1 MRSYILAAAVLAL
14 LALPGAASAA
24 GPSDLGPGRNAHVAV
39 DGAGAAHVTWNE
51 VVSGQLAD
59 VAHYCKVLQGASQC
73 SSPHSFMYP
82 GGANQ
87 GSDSGVWPLLPG
99 DPRVLVVDARCCQ
112 QYAAKFVYSS
122 ADGGSGFDA
131 GTNTANDN
139 HNGAEIMGAAL
150 YAPAGAIGRPAE
162 SVLTLGTQATVGLSF
177 QAFGTTGPPA
187 SSSPNSIL
195 TQGDAL
201 SGSLGRTGESLV
213 AAWYHLDSSFVYW
226 RKWSGSGDVNDSANW
241 TPMQQLDAGNVN
253 SSPRLASG
261 PTGTYIVYN
270 AGPSGADKTV
280 VRRFNGTDWDAP
292 TTLADPGVNRFD
304 LAEDPGGSLH
314 FVYVDSTDRLR
325 YRFSTTPGDST
336 FSPAQTL
343 APTPAQFS
351 GYTNLRVAATSGSG
365 WITWEDG
372 SPVHVHALAFK
383 PSALAPPTEGTSVNV
398 VPTKGKVFVKL
409 PPGAANAKAGSGF
422 VPLESLGRQV
432 PVGST
437 LDTRK
442 GTVRLFSATNSN
454 GATQHGDFS
463 SGLFNVSQGPKNPL
477 TTVSMTGGGLSSCGK
492 VPSGGSPKLATSA
505 KKKRRSLF
513 SNVHGRFRARGR
525 NSTATVRG
533 TAFRMTDTCTGTLT
547 QVKRGTVLVRDLRL
561 RKTRKVTA
569 GHSYLAR
576 RGSR

>member
-1 MRSYILAAAVLAL
+1 MRRLTLATVVLSL
-14 LALPGAASAA
+14 LAVPTAASAA
-24 GPSDLGPGRNAHVAV
+24 PAIDLGPGHNAHVAV
-39 DGAGAAHVTWNE
+39 DAGGAAHVTWGE
-51 VVSGQLAD
+51 TVSGQLAD
-59 VAHYCKVLQGASQC
+59 VAHYCKVPQGASRC
-73 SSPHSFMYP
+73 SASHSFTYAS
-82 GGANQ
+82 GANQ

-122 ADGGSGFDA
+122 ADGGFSFDA
-131 GTNTANDN
+131 GSNTANDN
-139 HNGAEIMGAAL
+139 NLGAEIQGGAL

-162 SVLTLGTQATVGLSF
+162 SILTLGTQATVGLSF

-187 SSSPNSIL
+187 STSPNSIL

-213 AAWYHLDSSFVYW
+213 VAWYHLDDNLVYW

-241 TPMQQLDAGNVN
+241 TPMTPLDTGNVN

-261 PTGTYIVYN
+261 PTGTYVVYN

-280 VRRFNGTDWDAP
+280 VRHFNGTGWDAP
-292 TTLADPGVNRFD
+292 TTLADPAVNRFD
-304 LAEDPGGSLH
+304 LAVDPGGSLH
-314 FVYVDSTDRLR
+314 FVYVDSAGGLG
-325 YRFSTTPGDST
+325 YRFSTTPGDSK
-336 FSPAQTL
+336 FSPPQTL
-343 APTPAQFS
+343 VPASQS
-351 GYTNLRVAATSGSG
+351 AGYTNLRAAAAIGSG

-372 SPVHVHALAFK
+372 SPAHVRALAFK

-409 PPGAANAKAGSGF
+409 PPGAANAKAGAGF
-422 VPLESLGRQV
+422 VPLESLGRQL

-442 GTVRLFSATNSN
+442 GTVRLFSATNST

-477 TTVSMTGGGLSSCGK
+477 TTVSMTGGGLTSCGK
-492 VPSGGSPKLATSA
+492 VPPGGSPKRAAAA
-505 KKKRRSLF
+505 KKKKRSLF

-547 QVKRGTVLVRDLRL
+547 QVTRGTVLVRDLRL
-561 RKTRKVTA
+561 RKTRKITA